1 MSLSTK
7 LQEFARSSPKDV
19 EASIKAAALL
29 FGFEK
34 LKKQQQ
40 KAVEATLCGKD
51 VFVSLPTGFGKS
63 LIYQLLPVC
72 AEELATRKPFGNEF
86 QPFISVVSPF
96 VSLMQDQVAS
106 LQGKGFKASL
116 CVTRGNDDTCELDPS
131 TPSFIFA
138 SPEALLGVNR
148 WRKVILSDKFRENI
162 LALVIDEAHCV
173 VKW

>member
-1 MSLSTK
+1 MPISGLDPLSVMSLSTK

-19 EASIKAAALL
+19 EASIKVAALL

-72 AEELATRKPFGNEF
+72 AEELATRKPFDNEF
-86 QPFISVVSPF
+86 QPFILVVSPL
-96 VSLMQDQVAS
+96 VSLMQDQVAVS
-106 LQGKGFKASL
+106 YTHLTLPTIYS
-116 CVTRGNDDTCELDPS
+116 V
-131 TPSFIFA
+131 
-138 SPEALLGVNR
+138 
-148 WRKVILSDKFRENI
+148 
-162 LALVIDEAHCV
+162 
-173 VKW
+173 